1 MAMELAA
8 LLDPSLVLID
18 MEARDSADAITR
30 LGELLFSQG
39 HVDERFVAAALAREA
54 KFPTGLATQGIHI
67 ALPHAE
73 TEYVRTSRVAIG
85 ILRQTVPFRRMD
97 DPEKVVQAKAVFML
111 AIADPNTQV
120 LALQQLAE
128 LFQDGV
134 TLAQVAAARSP
145 ERVLEAMLQGLRRLE
160 ARSSP

>member
-1 MAMELAA
+1 MTMELAA

-30 LGELLFSQG
+30 LGELLFSRG
-39 HVDERFVAAALAREA
+39 YVDDRFVAAALAREA
-54 KFPTGLATQGIHI
+54 KFPTGLATQGMHI

-85 ILRQTVPFRRMD
+85 ILRETVPFHRMD
-97 DPEKVVQAKAVFML
+97 DPQNLVQAKAVFML

-134 TLAQVAAARSP
+134 TLARVAAARSP
-145 ERVLEAMLQGLRRLE
+145 EHVLEALLEGLRRLE
-160 ARSSP
+160 AKSFQ